1 MKTGTAQLLF
11 GATHRT
17 HGGLT
22 PYWSL
27 WLFEDDRSTYWH
39 TEQAP
44 KGPISWVPRSQDRA
58 LADALVM
65 LVALTTTPRD
75 PVPTAL
81 TEMSG
86 GLTWDHGDVD
96 VSTWR
101 RYDADLLDALVA
113 ETEPAG
119 KLVLSVLPESSLS
132 DVAVLER
139 LDWDHDVLVPAQ
151 VRRRADRDLH
161 QAPPPRT
168 GAPRPPG
175 PPAPRTPLPRKQ
187 PRTPPE

>member
-1 MKTGTAQLLF
+1 MATGTAQLLF
-11 GATHRT
+11 GAAHRT
-17 HGGLT
+17 HGGLL

-27 WLFEDDRSTYWH
+27 WLYEDHRSVYWR
-39 TEQAP
+39 TENGP
-44 KGPISWVPRSQDRA
+44 KGPVSWVPRTPGR
-58 LADALVM
+58 LLPDALVL
-65 LVALTTTPRD
+65 LVALASTPRD
-75 PVPTAL
+75 PVPVAL

-86 GLTWDHGDVD
+86 GIPWDHGDVD

-101 RYDADLLDALVA
+101 HYDAAHLDALVA

-119 KLVLSVLPESSLS
+119 KLVLSVLSDSSLS
-132 DVAVLER
+132 DFDVLAR

-161 QAPPPRT
+161 QSPPPRL

-175 PPAPRTPLPRKQ
+175 DPAQGPSGGRDR
-187 PRTPPE
+187 